1 MSHMPAYAIA
11 DVEWHDETQHAKEA
25 ENFFQILEKY
35 GGEFLVASND
45 VKVFEGRWKPRTL
58 IIIKFPDMKALQAW
72 YDSKEYAPLL
82 AMRLKYADSNAVAV
96 ETKE

>member
-1 MSHMPAYAIA
+1 MPAYAVA
-11 DVEWHDETQHAKEA
+11 DVEWHDEAQHAKEA
-25 ENFFQILEKY
+25 ENFFQFLKKY
-35 GGEFLVASND
+35 GGEFLVASKD

-58 IIIKFPDMKALQAW
+58 IIIKFPNMKALRAW

-82 AMRLKYADSNAVAV
+82 AIRRKYADSNAVAV